1 MRVTALVR
9 TRNTKRDLSNLI
21 SDLRRQEGVDLSIL
35 VVDNC
40 SEDGTLEL
48 ARELADTVIQ
58 ISDQEWS
65 WGRALNMG
73 VANVPDEDDFVL
85 VVSSDVRMPETRCV
99 AELADSF
106 HGHPFLGAVYPRQV
120 PRKNAPLL
128 EIGRIQRQFPARQ
141 TRFQVN
147 KDLKKF
153 DSTGAAVS
161 IVMSN
166 SCGLYRLKALREIPF
181 REKIPAE
188 EGPWGQ
194 EATANGWHFYYNGS
208 ISVAHSHTES
218 TRRHVIRYFQFEE
231 EDRRRKDSSHWPPHL
246 LWGVKF
252 LASETRTRMK
262 TARHLKDVPW
272 QTKFSALVDLF
283 PIAVWV
289 AIVLIGLRCGFELSH
304 LRKRFW

>member
-40 SEDGTLEL
+40 SQDGTLEL
-48 ARELADTVIQ
+48 AGELADTVIE

-73 VANVPDEDDFVL
+73 VANVHEENDFVL
-85 VVSSDVRMPETRCV
+85 VISSDVRMPETRCV

-106 HGHPFLGAVYPRQV
+106 HGHPLLGAVYPRQV

-128 EIGRIQRQFPARQ
+128 EIGRIRRQFPARQ

-147 KDLKKF
+147 KDLGKF
-153 DSTGAAVS
+153 DLTGETVLIA
-161 IVMSN
+161 MSN
-166 SCGLYRLKALREIPF
+166 SCGLYRLTALREIPF
-181 REKIPAE
+181 RENVAGE
-188 EGPWGQ
+188 EGPWGK

-208 ISVAHSHTES
+208 ISVAHSHTDPA
-218 TRRHVIRYFQFEE
+218 RRHTIRFFQFEE
-231 EDRRRKDSSHWPPHL
+231 
-246 LWGVKF
+246 G
-252 LASETRTRMK
+252 
-262 TARHLKDVPW
+262 
-272 QTKFSALVDLF
+272 
-283 PIAVWV
+283 
-289 AIVLIGLRCGFELSH
+289 GG
-304 LRKRFW
+304 

>member
-9 TRNTKRDLSNLI
+9 TRNAKRDLSNLI

-35 VVDNC
+35 IVDNC
-40 SEDGTLEL
+40 SDDGTLEL

-73 VANVPDEDDFVL
+73 VANVHEEDDFVL
-85 VVSSDVRMPETRCV
+85 VVSSDVRMPELRCV
-99 AELADSF
+99 TELADSF
-106 HGHPFLGAVYPRQV
+106 HGHPLLGAVYPRQV

-128 EIGRIQRQFPARQ
+128 EIGRLRSQFP
-141 TRFQVN
+141 TRHIGFQVN
-147 KDLKKF
+147 KDQGKF

-188 EGPWGQ
+188 EGPWAE

-208 ISVAHSHTES
+208 ISVAHSHKEPANRS
-218 TRRHVIRYFQFEE
+218 IIRKFEFE
-231 EDRRRKDSSHWPPHL
+231 KEYRRRKGSSHWPPHL
-246 LWGVKF
+246 LWGVKA
-252 LASETRTRMK
+252 LAKETLSRM
-262 TARHLKDVPW
+262 TAARRLKDVPW
-272 QTKFSALVDLF
+272 QKKFSGLVEIF

-289 AIVLIGLRCGFELSH
+289 AIVLIGLRCGFELSD
-304 LRKRFW
+304 LRKKFW